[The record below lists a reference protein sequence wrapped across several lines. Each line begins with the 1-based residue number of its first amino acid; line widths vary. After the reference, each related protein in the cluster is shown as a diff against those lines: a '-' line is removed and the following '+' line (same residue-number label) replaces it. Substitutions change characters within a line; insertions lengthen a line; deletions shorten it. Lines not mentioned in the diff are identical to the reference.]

1 MKLPLLFL
9 LLNPFSQLDPSDTRL
24 IMLSAAAAQLCFV
37 SQMPAEEQT
46 PATIAF
52 LKQLNTDFPGHTK
65 WLKSERTFEG
75 AVALSRL
82 LDDSCRKFKVPKQ
95 EFEKLARPYL
105 R

>member
-1 MKLPLLFL
+1 MPALLFL
-9 LLNPFSQLDPSDTRL
+9 LLNPFSQPDPSDTRL

-95 EFEKLARPYL
+95 EFETRARPYL